1 MKAVIENK
9 EDLYLIRIY
18 GSDGLPCDSYL
29 IDKLEVKTDNGGLVI
44 PANREDMTLVLL
56 LLN

>member
-18 GSDGLPCDSYL
+18 GSDGLPCDSYV
-29 IDKLEVKTDNGGLVI
+29 IDKLEFRTEKGVTI
-44 PANREDMTLVLL
+44 PANREDMELALWL
-56 LLN
+56 IR